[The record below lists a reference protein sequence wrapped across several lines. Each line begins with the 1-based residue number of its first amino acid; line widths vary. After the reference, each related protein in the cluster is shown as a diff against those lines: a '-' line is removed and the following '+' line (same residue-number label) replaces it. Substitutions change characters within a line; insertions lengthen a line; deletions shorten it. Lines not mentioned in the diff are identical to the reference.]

1 MSKKF
6 LTKTVGIARRYY
18 ILLNLHGFRGFSK
31 LCLAYIR
38 DLLKQRFPPNSRILE
53 RGFEMLENWL
63 NDNFMTLKPHK
74 CKFKSFGRTSRNDVF
89 CLNKAASK
97 KLHGITIEDHLT
109 FNRDITNICKSAKR
123 KLNAQSRVSSLL
135 AKNSERF
142 YQNRLFNRCKSQ
154 LLSSYLDV

>member
-1 MSKKF
+1 
-6 LTKTVGIARRYY
+6 
-18 ILLNLHGFRGFSK
+18 
-31 LCLAYIR
+31 
-38 DLLKQRFPPNSRILE
+38 
-53 RGFEMLENWL
+53 MLENWL

-74 CKFKSFGRTSRNDVF
+74 CEFKSFGKTSRNDVF

-97 KLHGITIEDHLT
+97 KLHGIAIDNHLT

-142 YQNRLFNRCKSQ
+142 YQNRLFNRCKSH

>member
-1 MSKKF
+1 
-6 LTKTVGIARRYY
+6 
-18 ILLNLHGFRGFSK
+18 
-31 LCLAYIR
+31 
-38 DLLKQRFPPNSRILE
+38 
-53 RGFEMLENWL
+53 
-63 NDNFMTLKPHK
+63 MTLKPHK
-74 CKFKSFGRTSRNDVF
+74 CEFKSFGKTSRNDVF

-97 KLHGITIEDHLT
+97 KLHGIAIDNHLT

-154 LLSSYLDV
+154 LLSSYLDVQFCQVIQKNQQTTEEGFFNIHRRGLYDCLKMIIPQTMVNFVANKALFQQLVIKKVYPAYHK